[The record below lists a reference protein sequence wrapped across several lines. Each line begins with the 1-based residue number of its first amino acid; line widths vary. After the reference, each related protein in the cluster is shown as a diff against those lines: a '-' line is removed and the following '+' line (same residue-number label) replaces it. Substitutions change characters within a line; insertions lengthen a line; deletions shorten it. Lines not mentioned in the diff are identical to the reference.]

1 MGSAHT
7 TKQNIHTNYRYA
19 MKINVIITAGGTS
32 QRYGAE
38 NKLFAPCKDSY
49 VVVEAIKPF
58 LQFEQVSKI
67 IVAIHPSYSDELLNA
82 LENAHI
88 EDNRV
93 ALTTGGPTRTQT
105 VKHGLNAIEDDC
117 DYVMIHDGARPF
129 LTTALV
135 KSVIDGAI
143 ESGVAL
149 PLLPLTDSL
158 VCIKFG
164 VDPVDRTDYRRV
176 QTPVCARKD
185 IVVKAYAKCDGEY
198 LDDIAVIRKHA
209 ACDVRI
215 IEGDPKNI
223 KITTKAD
230 LRSPLCG
237 IGYDIHRF
245 KQGSGIKLMGTL
257 VPCEF
262 SFVAHSDGDVA
273 VHALMDAILSA
284 IGEKDIGHLFP
295 VDDSRYDDANSLDLL
310 DVVLKK
316 ATEKGLELKNVT
328 VAIIAERP
336 MLAPYIDQMRNNMS
350 KVLKIPCER
359 IGITATTNEQVGD
372 LGDSK
377 SIACFATA
385 LLQ

>member
-1 MGSAHT
+1 
-7 TKQNIHTNYRYA
+7 

-38 NKLFAPCKDSY
+38 NKLFAPCKDSC
-49 VVVEAIKPF
+49 VVAEAIKPF

-88 EDNRV
+88 EDNRI
-93 ALTTGGPTRTQT
+93 ALTTGGLTRTQT

-135 KSVIDGAI
+135 NSVIAGAI

-198 LDDIAVIRKHA
+198 LDDIAVIQKHA

-230 LRSPLCG
+230 LRSPLLG

-245 KQGSGIKLMGTL
+245 KQGGGIKLMGTF

-316 ATEKGLELKNVT
+316 ATAKGLELKNVT

-336 MLAPYIDQMRNNMS
+336 MLAPYIDQMRNNIS
-350 KVLKIPCER
+350 KMLKIPCER

>member
-1 MGSAHT
+1 
-7 TKQNIHTNYRYA
+7 

-38 NKLFAPCKDSY
+38 NKLFAPCNDSC

-58 LQFEQVSKI
+58 LTFEQVSKI
-67 IVAIHPSYSDELLNA
+67 VVAIHPSYSDELLNA
-82 LENAHI
+82 LDNAHI
-88 EDNRV
+88 EDNRI
-93 ALTTGGPTRTQT
+93 ALTQGGMTRTQT
-105 VKHGLNAIEDDC
+105 VKHGLNAVEDDC
-117 DYVMIHDGARPF
+117 DYIVIHDGARPYV
-129 LTTALV
+129 TAALIN
-135 KSVIDGAI
+135 SVIAGAL
-143 ESGVAL
+143 ENGVAL

-176 QTPVCARKD
+176 QTPVCARTD
-185 IVVKAYAKCDGEY
+185 ILLKAYAKCDGEY
-198 LDDIAVIRKHA
+198 LDDIAVIQKHA
-209 ACDVRI
+209 ACDVKI

-223 KITTKAD
+223 KITTKED
-230 LRSPLCG
+230 LRTPLCG

-245 KQGSGIKLMGTL
+245 KSGNGIKLMGTL
-257 VPCEF
+257 IPCEF

-295 VDDSRYDDANSLDLL
+295 VDDSRYDDADSLELL
-310 DVVLKK
+310 QTVLKK
-316 ATEKGLELKNVT
+316 ATEKGRSLKNVS

-350 KVLKIPCER
+350 RALKIPCER

-385 LLQ
+385 LLL

>member
-1 MGSAHT
+1 
-7 TKQNIHTNYRYA
+7 
-19 MKINVIITAGGTS
+19 MKINVILTAGGTS

-38 NKLFAPCKDSY
+38 NKLFAPCKDSC

-67 IVAIHPSYSDELLNA
+67 IVAIHPSYSDELLVA
-82 LENAHI
+82 LENARI
-88 EDNRV
+88 DDNRI
-93 ALTTGGPTRTQT
+93 ALTTGGITRTQT

-117 DYVMIHDGARPF
+117 DFVMIHDGARPF
-129 LTTALV
+129 VTTALIQ
-135 KSVIDGAI
+135 SVLAGAV

-164 VDPVDRTDYRRV
+164 VDPVDRADYRRV
-176 QTPVCARKD
+176 QTPVCAKRD
-185 IVVKAYAKCDGEY
+185 IVKKAYAKCDGEY
-198 LDDIAVIRKHA
+198 LDDIAVIQKHA
-209 ACDVRI
+209 PCDVKI
-215 IEGDPKNI
+215 IEGDPANV

-230 LRSPLCG
+230 LKSPLCG

-245 KQGSGIKLMGTL
+245 KSGNGIKLLGTL
-257 VPCEF
+257 IPCEF
-262 SFVAHSDGDVA
+262 AFVAHSDGDVA

-295 VDDSRYDDANSLDLL
+295 VDDSRYDDANSIDLL
-310 DVVLKK
+310 QIVLKK
-316 ATEKGLELKNVT
+316 ASSKGYSLQNVS
-328 VAIIAERP
+328 VAIIAEQP
-336 MLAPYIDQMRNNMS
+336 MLAPYIDLMRNNMS

-359 IGITATTNEQVGD
+359 IGISATTNEQVGD
-372 LGDSK
+372 LGDCK
-377 SIACFATA
+377 SVACFATA